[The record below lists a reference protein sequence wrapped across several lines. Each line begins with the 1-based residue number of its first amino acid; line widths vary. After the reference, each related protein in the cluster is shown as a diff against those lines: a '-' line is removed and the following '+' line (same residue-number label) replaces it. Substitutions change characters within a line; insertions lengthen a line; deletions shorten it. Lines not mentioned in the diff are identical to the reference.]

1 MLVERA
7 DGHWEVARACPML
20 VPVLSLGRRML
31 LSEGSGALAGTFALS
46 APAVAAGGPQLRET
60 CLSSD
65 LFEASAMQ
73 AVQKDLM
80 NMLVRELKEE
90 LEARDQPKTGNKA
103 WLRRRLHGAIVRA
116 RILQSE
122 RHREWAPCTPYL
134 EWTLLPVCEIGQTF
148 TILIRV

>member
-1 MLVERA
+1 MAVVQMLVERA

-80 NMLVRELKEE
+80 EMLVRELKEE

-103 WLRRRLHGAIVRA
+103 WLRRRLHGAIVRGA

-122 RHREWAPCTPYL
+122 TESHRDS
-134 EWTLLPVCEIGQTF
+134 IQ
-148 TILIRV
+148 